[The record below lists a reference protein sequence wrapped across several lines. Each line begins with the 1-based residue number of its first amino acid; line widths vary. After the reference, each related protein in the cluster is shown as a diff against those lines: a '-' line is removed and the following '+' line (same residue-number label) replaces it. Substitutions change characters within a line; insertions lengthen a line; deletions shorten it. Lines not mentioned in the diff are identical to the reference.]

1 MSASQVIH
9 AALASSWSGNFVSQ
23 ASYLAGG
30 SIFPPARTA
39 LYLTISRKTSTFRKS
54 GDDPSSLRPGYPYVA
69 SQLGLPFLATFL
81 LRSEEASPLQ
91 KEGALLSKI
100 LALLMSLPHRIEKIV
115 CFRRSSSR

>member
-1 MSASQVIH
+1 MIH

-23 ASYLAGG
+23 ASYLVEG

-39 LYLTISRKTSTFRKS
+39 LYLAINRKTSTFRKS

-69 SQLGLPFLATFL
+69 SQLGLPFLAIFL

-100 LALLMSLPHRIEKIV
+100 PALLMSLPHRIERIV